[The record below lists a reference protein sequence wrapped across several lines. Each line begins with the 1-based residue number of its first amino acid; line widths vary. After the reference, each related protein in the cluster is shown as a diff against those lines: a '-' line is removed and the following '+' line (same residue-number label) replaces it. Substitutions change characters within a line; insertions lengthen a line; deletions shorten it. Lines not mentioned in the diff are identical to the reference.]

1 MTPALDGQI
10 GPAKPFK
17 GPFEGVEAHD
27 LAGSQGFMVG
37 DWASDHQATGLGSLE
52 PFRGFLGRFR
62 GFLGLFLGFLG
73 LFLGFRVG
81 FRA

>member
-10 GPAKPFK
+10 GPSQPFK
-17 GPFEGVEAHD
+17 GPFEVVEAHD
-27 LAGSQGFMVG
+27 LAGSQGFLVG
-37 DWASDHQATGLGSLE
+37 DWTLDHQAAVLGYLE
-52 PFRGFLGRFR
+52 PFRGFLGLFR
-62 GFLGLFLGFLG
+62 GFLGPFLGFLG

>member
-10 GPAKPFK
+10 GPSQPFK

-27 LAGSQGFMVG
+27 LAGSQGFLVG
-37 DWASDHQATGLGSLE
+37 DWTPNYQGT
-52 PFRGFLGRFR
+52 RGGVV
-62 GFLGLFLGFLG
+62 G